1 MASNNNKL
9 MEKWASLSP
18 RNRSVI
24 AVGTISILLMGT
36 AFIFSGGNAAIPAQK
51 QAESDVNFVTPS
63 THKVME
69 NELAAQVATLQSRV
83 SDVQGLLEVERNKNN
98 ELSKQVSTI
107 QNTKTQDSSNAS
119 TTQMINSMATQ
130 IQELQNQI
138 GNRGI
143 ASSGSG
149 AGSTPNLADSL
160 PTSGGQDGGGA
171 ASNGAG
177 GDNASGNDNVE
188 KNKLVI
194 VGDNPQ
200 NDKAA
205 EKKKEKKPE
214 YLAAGSMF
222 DGVLLNGMDAP
233 TSSIAMRN
241 PVPALIRIKTTATMA
256 NLFHANVRECF
267 VLVSGYGVL
276 ASERAQLRTESL
288 TCIKEDGKAVETK
301 LYGYVVGE
309 DGKAGMRGRL
319 VSKQGSMIAKSL
331 LAGFA
336 SGIGQAFSPMMVPQ
350 LNTMPG
356 SNMQY
361 QMPSLSE
368 GMQAGVMGGISQAAN
383 NVSAFYLKMA
393 SEMFPVVE
401 VDAGRRVTIITIA
414 GIDLN

>member
-9 MEKWASLSP
+9 MEKWAALSP
-18 RNRSVI
+18 KSRSVI
-24 AVGTISILLMGT
+24 AVGTISILLMAT
-36 AFIFSGGNAAIPAQK
+36 AFIFSGGGTGAIPTQK
-51 QAESDVNFVTPS
+51 QHGSDVSFVTPS

-69 NELAAQVATLQSRV
+69 NELAAQVTTLQSRV
-83 SDVQGLLEVERNKNN
+83 SDVQSLLEDERNKNN
-98 ELSKQVSTI
+98 ELSKQVSVL
-107 QNTKTQDSSNAS
+107 QNIKTGDTGNAS

-130 IQELQNQI
+130 IQELQNEV
-138 GNRGI
+138 GNKGI
-143 ASSGSG
+143 ASSGG

-160 PTSGGQDGGGA
+160 PTPGGQGDVGA
-171 ASNGAG
+171 ASEGAE
-177 GDNASGNDNVE
+177 SGAAAGNNDAE

-194 VGDNPQ
+194 VGENPQ
-200 NDKAA
+200 DNKMT

-241 PVPALIRIKTTATMA
+241 PVPALVRIKTTATMA

-267 VLVSGYGVL
+267 VLVSGYGIL

-288 TCIKEDGKAVETK
+288 TCIKDDGKAVETK

-336 SGIGQAFSPMMVPQ
+336 AGIGQAFSPMMVPQ
-350 LNTMPG
+350 LNTLPG
-356 SNMQY
+356 SNAQY